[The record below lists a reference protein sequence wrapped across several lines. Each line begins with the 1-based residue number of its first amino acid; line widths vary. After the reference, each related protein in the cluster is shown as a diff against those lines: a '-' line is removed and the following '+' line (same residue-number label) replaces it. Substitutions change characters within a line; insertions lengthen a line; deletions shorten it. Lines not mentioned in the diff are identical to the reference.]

1 MLYFFKIYS
10 SNVGKRCRS
19 LLVKLIKQ
27 AFIKIYICI
36 LIFTSI
42 LGGLLSIF
50 VFVFKFLSV
59 FWGAYKAEPHQI
71 WPLSARPRPAFA
83 AIIPFM
89 AFFQIAARMVFLHN
103 QEVARDIRNWTNM
116 GFLKWCRQLV
126 PFSTFGTWHF
136 FRCNLVRTMALS
148 SSSLLVSTQSN
159 LLLKLRQIHL

>member
-10 SNVGKRCRS
+10 RNVGKRCRS

-59 FWGAYKAEPHQI
+59 FLGELIKRSLIKFGRYLPV
-71 WPLSARPRPAFA
+71 R
-83 AIIPFM
+83 
-89 AFFQIAARMVFLHN
+89 
-103 QEVARDIRNWTNM
+103 
-116 GFLKWCRQLV
+116 GQL
-126 PFSTFGTWHF
+126 
-136 FRCNLVRTMALS
+136 L
-148 SSSLLVSTQSN
+148 Q
-159 LLLKLRQIHL
+159 Q

>member
-10 SNVGKRCRS
+10 RNVGKRCRS

-89 AFFQIAARMVFLHN
+89 AFFRQQRGWFSS
-103 QEVARDIRNWTNM
+103 TT
-116 GFLKWCRQLV
+116 KKRQLETSEIGPIWV
-126 PFSTFGTWHF
+126 FSSDAAIWCH
-136 FRCNLVRTMALS
+136 
-148 SSSLLVSTQSN
+148 SLLLALDTSSGA
-159 LLLKLRQIHL
+159 IW